1 MNLTLVAVGIGGV
14 LDALWGDPLSRAHPV
29 VWIGKLIA
37 ALEQL
42 VRRVFPDTPA
52 GQKLGGG
59 GLWLMVVLVS
69 TALPAGILWLCRMVS
84 PWLALVVESVMCWQ
98 VLALKCLCQEA
109 TRVERAL
116 TEEPL
121 EGAQRAVARIVGR
134 ETHRLD
140 AAGVTRAAVETVAE
154 NVSDGVIAPLIFLVL
169 GGAPLGF
176 CYKAINTMDSMLG
189 YVDPPYRDI
198 GLVPARMDDL
208 ANWIPSRFSALMMLA
223 AGAMLGMDFRRGW
236 KIFRRDRFCHA
247 SPNSAQTESA
257 CAGLLGVQLGGSA
270 WYHGV
275 RHEKPVIGDALRA
288 IEPGDISRTCCLAKA
303 ASLLALVVLVLMRLG
318 WNLLRGGGGVVI

>member
-1 MNLTLVAVGIGGV
+1 
-14 LDALWGDPLSRAHPV
+14 
-29 VWIGKLIA
+29 
-37 ALEQL
+37 
-42 VRRVFPDTPA
+42 
-52 GQKLGGG
+52 
-59 GLWLMVVLVS
+59 MVVLVS

-154 NVSDGVIAPLIFLVL
+154 NVSDGGIAPLIFL
-169 GGAPLGF
+169 
-176 CYKAINTMDSMLG
+176 
-189 YVDPPYRDI
+189 
-198 GLVPARMDDL
+198 
-208 ANWIPSRFSALMMLA
+208 
-223 AGAMLGMDFRRGW
+223 GW

-288 IEPGDISRTCCLAKA
+288 IEPGDISRTCRLAKA

>member
-84 PWLALVVESVMCWQ
+84 PWLALAVESVMCWQ

-154 NVSDGVIAPLIFLVL
+154 TRDSTEPTRQAEISYAVFCLKKKIGNWLGKSDVL
-169 GGAPLGF
+169 RQHY
-176 CYKAINTMDSMLG
+176 C
-189 YVDPPYRDI
+189 
-198 GLVPARMDDL
+198 
-208 ANWIPSRFSALMMLA
+208 
-223 AGAMLGMDFRRGW
+223 
-236 KIFRRDRFCHA
+236 DRKDE
-247 SPNSAQTESA
+247 Q
-257 CAGLLGVQLGGSA
+257 
-270 WYHGV
+270 
-275 RHEKPVIGDALRA
+275 
-288 IEPGDISRTCCLAKA
+288 
-303 ASLLALVVLVLMRLG
+303 
-318 WNLLRGGGGVVI
+318 